1 MYEAIARFYGARD
14 GRKSTMYT
22 YLCQPDGS
30 IFSFSARCV
39 NAVPKMTGG
48 YEDLE
53 YGAIFK
59 LFDYDIPY
67 KSLIGYDLRYRLNA
81 LIPCLFFWTATGWI
95 PHTGKTYSWP
105 AGTG

>member
-39 NAVPKMTGG
+39 NAVPKMTVVVKASHK
-48 YEDLE
+48 DF
-53 YGAIFK
+53 I
-59 LFDYDIPY
+59 
-67 KSLIGYDLRYRLNA
+67 S
-81 LIPCLFFWTATGWI
+81 
-95 PHTGKTYSWP
+95 
-105 AGTG
+105 GTPK